1 MLTNY
6 SVVLVFLIVAIL
18 FILVSLL
25 IGRLIRPH
33 KPNPIKNSTYE
44 CGEESIG
51 GGWLNFNIRFYI
63 IALIFIIFDVEIAFI
78 IPVAVIFRDWV
89 SQGTGLLA
97 LIELLVFI
105 GILFLGLAYV
115 WRKGDLDWVRGFVKG
130 GKESILTFEKELKP
144 EKRN

>member
-18 FILVSLL
+18 FILVSLF
-25 IGRLIRPH
+25 IGKLIRPI

-44 CGEESIG
+44 CGEEPIG

-89 SQGTGLLA
+89 SQGIGLLA
-97 LIELLVFI
+97 FIELLVFI
-105 GILFLGLAYV
+105 GILFLGLVYV
-115 WRKGDLDWVRGFVKG
+115 WQKGDLDWVRGFVKG
-130 GKESILTFEKELKP
+130 GKESILTFEKELK
-144 EKRN
+144 KLQK